1 MKRDINYDS
10 MYLKDILATID
21 KAAMELMMPPRCC
34 IDDADHDIDQ
44 ENRERM
50 WQNEGVR
57 YFREI
62 LVDKFT
68 LGEDEDD
75 E

>member
-1 MKRDINYDS
+1 MDNYKA
-10 MYLKDILATID
+10 YYQKDILATID
-21 KAAMELMMPPRCC
+21 KVAMELMMPPRCC
-34 IDDADHDIDQ
+34 CDDAEHNIDQ

-57 YFREI
+57 YFREM
-62 LVDKFT
+62 LVEEFT
-68 LGEDEDD
+68 REKDDD